1 MPGCA
6 CLVDI
11 ATHSGG
17 FGARLAGGEC
27 LLACALAPRP
37 VPRPPPLTLSGF
49 ASAQDDF
56 ADVSWTLKNLA
67 LSDSDQEAL
76 AKTIKSIEIPAD
88 VVAQIDT
95 ITRG

>member
-1 MPGCA
+1 MPADLCP
-6 CLVDI
+6 CP
-11 ATHSGG
+11 TP
-17 FGARLAGGEC
+17 C
-27 LLACALAPRP
+27 
-37 VPRPPPLTLSGF
+37 PPPTPLTLSGF
-49 ASAQDDF
+49 VSTQDDF

>member
-1 MPGCA
+1 MP
-6 CLVDI
+6 LP
-11 ATHSGG
+11 H
-17 FGARLAGGEC
+17 
-27 LLACALAPRP
+27 ALSPAH
-37 VPRPPPLTLSGF
+37 PLTLSGF

>member
-1 MPGCA
+1 MPA
-6 CLVDI
+6 DL
-11 ATHSGG
+11 
-17 FGARLAGGEC
+17 
-27 LLACALAPRP
+27 RP
-37 VPRPPPLTLSGF
+37 CHTPCPPPTPLTLSGF
-49 ASAQDDF
+49 VSAQDDF

>member
-1 MPGCA
+1 MPP
-6 CLVDI
+6 
-11 ATHSGG
+11 
-17 FGARLAGGEC
+17 
-27 LLACALAPRP
+27 ALCPAH
-37 VPRPPPLTLSGF
+37 PLTMSLSGF
-49 ASAQDDF
+49 VSAQDEF

-88 VVAQIDT
+88 VVGQIDT

>member
-1 MPGCA
+1 M
-6 CLVDI
+6 
-11 ATHSGG
+11 S
-17 FGARLAGGEC
+17 
-27 LLACALAPRP
+27 
-37 VPRPPPLTLSGF
+37 LSGF
-49 ASAQDDF
+49 VSAQEEF